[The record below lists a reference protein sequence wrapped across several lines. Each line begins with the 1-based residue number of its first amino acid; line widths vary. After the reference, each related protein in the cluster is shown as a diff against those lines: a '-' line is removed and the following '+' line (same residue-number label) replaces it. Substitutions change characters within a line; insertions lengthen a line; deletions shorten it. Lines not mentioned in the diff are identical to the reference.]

1 MANTQGAPTTGLGQ
15 NVTFVGDPVTGA
27 PVMSRLDE
35 AEVNVLGSQP
45 RRQAAGEYRQ
55 ANFQEVDSI
64 TSAFTNLGSAL
75 ANKVKEK
82 EQESF
87 VRGAM
92 DAAQGKTVEQ
102 IADEQPWYANLF
114 GPSSAEL
121 GAKAY
126 TNQER
131 VNVQLA
137 KIQSQ
142 MATLAQLPYEKA
154 REELTNSMNNLL
166 TGNPEEDAF
175 VRQTFL
181 KNMPALVEDYTKQR
195 VGYVNQLAL
204 VSQSRARRSSFEL
217 IENDRL
223 SVAAG
228 RMTQEQA
235 DELANA
241 RLADTLPVAGQNIVM
256 WEKTFTDDLVS
267 AAHAGYLQSVKIA
280 LSNGREG
287 LLTPV
292 NLDRVKAAEKQ
303 GNAAVRAKWLDSNA
317 EQLAKLEYDVQHAPD
332 NSTVAQNYQALLAF
346 GEAGKKEMGATED
359 VYDKSRGIALL
370 KGGMAAVQ
378 ARIDQNARRIQ
389 ADLNRAATA
398 SAKQAAADAI
408 AADTNAAW
416 ARGDLYAVKQ
426 HLKDEDVETRGYA
439 EYASFGQDFA
449 GAAKFLKRFNLH
461 NEGVKF
467 DRVATQLKTQTT
479 AAIAAMEKS
488 GVSDAGIAQMYEP
501 WKALNAQGISPL
513 YFGEALDGKMTRFH
527 NMMQAA
533 GGNQVAAAMAFTDAF
548 VRKDNVRLSDDDV
561 KKLKGGWFSG
571 GTQAFNDLPEES
583 RAEALSYL
591 DIGSYPTVV
600 EGVQRTLPH
609 ALSTG
614 KLEVFGK
621 GVVYNGNSMPVKTFL
636 RDPKASRASAE
647 KWGLGTFETDDS
659 AVQDAFNRVLEW
671 RTRGADFLSGME
683 KRTDIWQQNR
693 GGQIPANVEITASR
707 VIRTEQG
714 GQPML
719 VVMQSGDDGKVYNTA
734 ITMDDLYAAR
744 TVNYH
749 LKNGGIFGKNAEGS
763 KALVLQA
770 KQQLTKH

>member
-35 AEVNVLGSQP
+35 AELNVLGSQAP
-45 RRQAAGEYRQ
+45 RQQAGAFRQ
-55 ANFQEVDSI
+55 ANFQEVDAV
-64 TSAFTNLGSAL
+64 TAAFTSLGTAI
-75 ANKVKEK
+75 AGKVREK

-126 TNQER
+126 TNQEK
-131 VNVQLA
+131 VNVALA
-137 KIQSQ
+137 RIQAQ
-142 MATLAQLPYEKA
+142 MATLSQLPYEKA
-154 REELTNSMNNLL
+154 REELTNSMNSLL

-175 VRQTFL
+175 VRQSFL
-181 KNMPALVEDYTKQR
+181 KNMPSLVEDYTKQR
-195 VGYVNQLAL
+195 VTYVNQLAL

-223 SVAAG
+223 SVVAG

-235 DELANA
+235 DALANS
-241 RLADTLPVAGQNIVM
+241 RLADTLPVEGQNLVM

-267 AAHAGYLQSVKIA
+267 AAQAGYLQSVRA
-280 LSNGREG
+280 GLANGREG
-287 LLTPV
+287 LLTPA
-292 NLDRVKAAEKQ
+292 NRDRVKAAEKQ
-303 GNAAVRAKWLDSNA
+303 GNSALRAKWIDANA
-317 EQLAKLEYDVQHAPD
+317 EELAKLESAVQNAPD
-332 NSTVAQNYQALLAF
+332 NTTVAQHYQALIAF
-346 GEAGKKEMGATED
+346 GEAGNKETGATED
-359 VYDKSRGIALL
+359 VYDKSRVIALL
-370 KGGMAAVQ
+370 KGGMTAVQ
-378 ARIDQNARRIQ
+378 ARIDQNARRRQ

-398 SAKQAAADAI
+398 DAKAKAAADI
-408 AADTNAAW
+408 ADEVNAAW
-416 ARGDLYAVKQ
+416 ARGDLFAVKQ
-426 HLKDEDVETRGYA
+426 HLKDEEIETRGFA
-439 EYASFGQDFA
+439 EYASFGQKHDEM
-449 GAAKFLKRFNLH
+449 AKFLKRFNLR

-467 DRVATQLKTQTT
+467 DSVATQLKTQTS
-479 AAIAAMEKS
+479 AAIESMVKS
-488 GVSDAGIAQMYEP
+488 GVTDAGIAQMYEP

-513 YFGEALDGKMTRFH
+513 YFGESLDGKMTRFH

-533 GGNQVAAAMAFTDAF
+533 GGNQVAASIAFTDAF
-548 VRKDNVRLSDDDV
+548 VRNANVRLTDDEI
-561 KKLKGGWFSG
+561 KKLKGGMFSG
-571 GTQAFNDLPEES
+571 GTPAFNELPEES
-583 RAEALSYL
+583 RAYALSFL
-591 DIGSYPTVV
+591 DIKSYPTAL

-636 RDPKASRASAE
+636 RDPKASKASAE
-647 KWGLGTFETDDS
+647 KWELGTFETDDS
-659 AVQDAFNRVLEW
+659 AVQGAFNLALQW
-671 RTRGADFLSGME
+671 RTRGYQGATNE
-683 KRTDIWQQNR
+683 KSF
-693 GGQIPANVEITASR
+693 GGQIPDTVEITASR

-714 GQPML
+714 GQPLL

-744 TVNYH
+744 AARYW
-749 LKNGGIFGKNAEGS
+749 LKNGGMYGKA
-763 KALVLQA
+763 A
-770 KQQLTKH
+770 KESRDLWLRAQSQLTKH